1 MQLCFK
7 QSFSQGFSNEKY
19 LAKIASKFAEWDEPT
34 QNHITEFFD
43 QSGIWLDGKIAPGPD
58 YRLYLTA
65 DFVDTGAGFKAIN
78 DKARQIGP
86 IKAYENFAIDL
97 PADVDL
103 SAYKGVLIWCEAFG
117 QFITAARLETR

>member
-1 MQLCFK
+1 MIMANKRQ
-7 QSFSQGFSNEKY
+7 
-19 LAKIASKFAEWDEPT
+19 
-34 QNHITEFFD
+34 
-43 QSGIWLDGKIAPGPD
+43 IWLDGKIAPGPD
-58 YRLYLTA
+58 YRLYLIA
-65 DFVDTGAGFKAIN
+65 DFVDTGAGFKAIKN
-78 DKARQIGP
+78 KARQIGP